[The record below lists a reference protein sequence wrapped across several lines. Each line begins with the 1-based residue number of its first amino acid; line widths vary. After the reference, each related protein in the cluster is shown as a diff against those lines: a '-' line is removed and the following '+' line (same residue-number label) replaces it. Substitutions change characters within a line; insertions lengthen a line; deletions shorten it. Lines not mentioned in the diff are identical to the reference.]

1 MKAALY
7 IIGDVIHAL
16 QRERGCSAMLLGSH
30 GELFFDKTK
39 RQFEASDVKIEALRG
54 GLNKWKSSKVLEEKQ
69 LIKLSNDLD
78 HFDDLKDFRKKL
90 LAQELTT
97 SKTIDHYSHL
107 LIGPLIQQMIE
118 IALFAKDV
126 DPVSASALNAFLH
139 WKERLGLERAIGLR
153 GFIAHNFQNPEF
165 IERFLFLLS
174 EQNNYQNT
182 YLALANT
189 AQKKLVQPVL
199 KDVRSRKLEHLQELM
214 SQSPETQELIDVL
227 PQDWF
232 DLVTAKI
239 DAMQMVMNQLID
251 TLYDPVSNTMSIE
264 AGQNANNNKKQQSLL
279 SEYTPLINSLQ
290 VFSGLSSKSL
300 NELMGHAQIRD
311 FPKGKLLFLASEQPN
326 RLYIILKG
334 WVKIFQGSA
343 KGDET
348 VLQMLSSGDA
358 IMETAV
364 LLNLSYPVSAQ
375 IAENATILSLP
386 APVFRE
392 RIKQDSDLATNF
404 LTSMSYRSQGLI
416 NKLALSRLK
425 TVDER
430 VGWFLLKL
438 ALEQGHKTRYIEL
451 PYEKSLIAS
460 YLDMKRE
467 TFSRALKR
475 FKQRGFKIE
484 NNRVILPAITSLCE
498 YCDHSLAEHCP
509 RFNRDECCHYDFLKE
524 LEVAQA

>member
-1 MKAALY
+1 MKEALY
-7 IIGDVIHAL
+7 IISDVIHAL
-16 QRERGCSAMLLGSH
+16 QKERGCSAMFLGSQ
-30 GELFFDKTK
+30 GASFSKQTKIQFKT
-39 RQFEASDVKIEALRG
+39 SDVTIKAFQNSLT
-54 GLNKWKSSKVLEEKQ
+54 KWRSAKSFDEKQ
-69 LIKLSNDLD
+69 LSKLTSHLD
-78 HFDDLKDFRKKL
+78 NFDELQSFRNKL
-90 LAQELTT
+90 LSQDLTT
-97 SKTIDHYSHL
+97 SQTIDHYSHL

-118 IALFAKDV
+118 IALFAKNV
-126 DPVSASALNAFLH
+126 SPVSASALNAFLY

-153 GFIAHNFQNPEF
+153 GFIARNFQNPEF

-182 YLALANT
+182 YLALANS
-189 AQKKLVQPVL
+189 AQQKLVQAL
-199 KDVRSRKLEHLQELM
+199 LQDVRSKKLDHLQDLM
-214 SQSPETQELIDVL
+214 SQTPETQELVDVS
-227 PQDWF
+227 PEDWF
-232 DLVTAKI
+232 NLVTAKI
-239 DAMQMVMNQLID
+239 DAMQTVMHQLID
-251 TLYDPVSNTMSIE
+251 TLYEPTAKTAS
-264 AGQNANNNKKQQSLL
+264 AGARQVVHHNSQSLL
-279 SEYTPLINSLQ
+279 SEYAPLINSLE
-290 VFSGLSSKSL
+290 VFSGLSSSSL
-300 NELMGHAQIRD
+300 NELMNHAQIRKA
-311 FPKGKLLFLASEQPN
+311 PKGKLLFLASEQPN

-334 WVKIFQGSA
+334 WVKIFQGSV

-416 NKLALSRLK
+416 NKMALSRLK

-438 ALEQGHKTRYIEL
+438 ALEQGHKTRCIEL

-475 FKQRGFKIE
+475 FKQKGFKIE
-484 NNRVILPAITSLCE
+484 NNRIILPTLTSLCD
-498 YCDHSLAEHCP
+498 YCDQSLAAQCP
-509 RFNRDECCHYDFLKE
+509 RFNHDECCHYELLKE
-524 LEVAQA
+524 IEISRT

>member
-1 MKAALY
+1 MKEALY

-16 QRERGCSAMLLGSH
+16 QKERGCSAMLLGSH
-30 GELFFDKTK
+30 GELFSDRIK
-39 RQFEASDVKIEALRG
+39 RQFEASDVTIKALKDSLDNWRSA
-54 GLNKWKSSKVLEEKQ
+54 KSLDEKQ
-69 LIKLSNDLD
+69 INKLASNLD
-78 HFDDLKDFRKKL
+78 NFDELKSFRKKL
-90 LAQELTT
+90 VAQELTT
-97 SKTIDHYSHL
+97 SKTIDHYSHM
-107 LIGPLIQQMIE
+107 LIGPLLQQMIE
-118 IALFAKDV
+118 IALFAKGV
-126 DPVSASALNAFLH
+126 NPVSASALNAFLH

-174 EQNNYQNT
+174 EQSNYQRT
-182 YLALANT
+182 YLALANET
-189 AQKKLVQPVL
+189 QRELVQSVL
-199 KDVRSRKLEHLQELM
+199 QDVRSKKLEHLQELM
-214 SQSPETQELIDVL
+214 SQSPETQELIDVS
-227 PQDWF
+227 PEDWF

-239 DAMQMVMNQLID
+239 DALQTVMNQLID
-251 TLYDPVSNTMSIE
+251 TLYEPAPKTTTGEVC
-264 AGQNANNNKKQQSLL
+264 QVANNNNQSLQ

-290 VFSGLSSKSL
+290 IFSGLSSASL
-300 NELMGHAQIRD
+300 NELMTHAQIRTVS
-311 FPKGKLLFLASEQPN
+311 KGKLLFLASEQAN

-334 WVKIFQGSA
+334 WVKIFQGSV

-416 NKLALSRLK
+416 NKMALSRLK

-438 ALEQGHKTRYIEL
+438 ALEQGHKTRYIDL

-475 FKQRGFKIE
+475 FKQKGFKIE
-484 NNRVILPAITSLCE
+484 NNRVILPALTSLCE
-498 YCDHSLAEHCP
+498 FCDQSLAEQCP

-524 LEVAQA
+524 LEVVEA